1 MSKPIVLNP
10 FTIDLD
16 SHSSSHGSVN
26 NEPSLTVQADV
37 EQSDINNIVRQ
48 FGITHEL
55 PYGVAVP
62 TFDDFSDAPND
73 YHQAMNFI
81 REANST
87 FMEFPA
93 ELRARF
99 DNDAGSF
106 LDFVNEPSNYDE
118 AISLGLVP
126 PKDIQP
132 KAAQPEAGDGLPNS
146 TVPPAG
152 TEA

>member
-1 MSKPIVLNP
+1 MSKPTVLNP
-10 FTIDLD
+10 FTLDLD
-16 SHSSSHGSVN
+16 SHSFSHGSVN
-26 NEPSLTVQADV
+26 KEPSLTVQADV

-55 PYGVAVP
+55 PYGLAVP
-62 TFDDFSDAPND
+62 VYDDFSDAPND

-93 ELRARF
+93 ELRSRF

-106 LDFVNEPSNYDE
+106 LDFVNNPTNYDE

-126 PKDIQP
+126 SKDIQP
-132 KAAQPEAGDGLPNS
+132 QAAQPSAGDGLPNS